1 MRSRVRHM
9 LSVLAVAA
17 VLAAVGPQLGQ
28 AADGDGLVDVNSASV
43 AELAT
48 LPGIG
53 ESKAKAI
60 VEYRAA
66 APFKTVD
73 DLKKVKGIGEKT
85 LEVLRP
91 RVTVGAEGRQ
101 N

>member
-1 MRSRVRHM
+1 M
-9 LSVLAVAA
+9 LTVLAVAA
-17 VLAAVGPQLGQ
+17 LLAAAGPPLVH
-28 AADGDGLVDVNSASV
+28 AVDGGPVNINSASV

-53 ESKAKAI
+53 EVKAKAI

-73 DLKKVKGIGEKT
+73 DLKQVKGIGEKT

-91 RVTVGAEGRQ
+91 RITVGAEAVG